1 MPNVAS
7 VLKSEIARVA
17 RKEVRAVT
25 DDLKK
30 HLSLA
35 RKDIALL
42 KRQLAAA
49 EKQVARLTRTPARS
63 AEPLASA
70 ASPASDE
77 KPARLRAG
85 SLLSLRKRL
94 GLSQS
99 DMGRLVGASSLSIYK
114 WETGQVQPRRRYVD
128 AIAAL
133 RALDAAQVADR
144 LAEAA

>member
-49 EKQVARLTRTPARS
+49 EKQVARLTRTPARA

-70 ASPASDE
+70 APAASDE

>member
-35 RKDIALL
+35 REDI
-42 KRQLAAA
+42 
-49 EKQVARLTRTPARS
+49 
-63 AEPLASA
+63 
-70 ASPASDE
+70 
-77 KPARLRAG
+77 
-85 SLLSLRKRL
+85 
-94 GLSQS
+94 
-99 DMGRLVGASSLSIYK
+99 
-114 WETGQVQPRRRYVD
+114 
-128 AIAAL
+128 
-133 RALDAAQVADR
+133 ALDAAQVADR